1 VTKITKE
8 DDMER
13 DFCARC
19 AIKHLG
25 QAAILIKESCMGYP
39 VHVYYAMAHMA
50 EASDELVSMM
60 PVEANRIRDERLKV
74 EDSLRTGVPYH
85 PDFDA
90 LLMLVA
96 EGAMLEETQ
105 REGD

>member
-1 VTKITKE
+1 
-8 DDMER
+8 MER

-25 QAAILIKESCMGYP
+25 QAAVLIKESSMGYP
-39 VHVYYAMAHMA
+39 LHVYYSLAHMA

-60 PVEANRIRDERLKV
+60 PEEANRVRDERLKV
-74 EDSLRTGVPYH
+74 EESLRTGVPYR

-90 LLMLVA
+90 LLTLVA

-105 REGD
+105 

>member
-1 VTKITKE
+1 MT
-8 DDMER
+8 R

-25 QAAILIKESCMGYP
+25 QAAILIKESLQNYP
-39 VHVYYAMAHMA
+39 LHSYFAMAHMA
-50 EASDELVSMM
+50 EASDEIVSMM

-105 REGD
+105 REGDIDENA